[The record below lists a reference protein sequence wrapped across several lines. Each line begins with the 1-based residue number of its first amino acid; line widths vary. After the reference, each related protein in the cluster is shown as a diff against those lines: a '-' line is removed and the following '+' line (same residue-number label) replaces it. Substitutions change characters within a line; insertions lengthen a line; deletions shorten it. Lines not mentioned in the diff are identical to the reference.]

1 MTEQR
6 VHSPIKKIQSAFV
19 INVLLTFGIM
29 FVLALLVD
37 GFLLHS
43 ISAPKGTFE
52 LGNSSLSEFDL
63 TDSDA
68 SYSDALVVD
77 QVSGG
82 EGAKIYL
89 VNQNDELHLLYFH
102 KHWATQRLA
111 LWNDI
116 TVEDSG
122 AESYELGWTY
132 DRYSVEISDGRI
144 AEVTSSGGGTYLV
157 YIGIY
162 VTISAV
168 ITVVESFIFLKI
180 VRRRKASG

>member
-89 VNQNDELHLLYFH
+89 VNQND
-102 KHWATQRLA
+102 
-111 LWNDI
+111 
-116 TVEDSG
+116 
-122 AESYELGWTY
+122 
-132 DRYSVEISDGRI
+132 
-144 AEVTSSGGGTYLV
+144 
-157 YIGIY
+157 
-162 VTISAV
+162 
-168 ITVVESFIFLKI
+168 
-180 VRRRKASG
+180 